1 MCIKHSVM
9 IYKTTATAPHAKTP
23 SLRTT
28 IPIEIVRQIKLAAG
42 DTLDWSIEKNKK
54 FIMVRKLK
62 KSR

>member
-1 MCIKHSVM
+1 MTHKS
-9 IYKTTATAPHAKTP
+9 TATAPYAKTP

-28 IPIEIVRQIKLAAG
+28 IPIEIAKQFKLAAG

>member
-1 MCIKHSVM
+1 MTH
-9 IYKTTATAPHAKTP
+9 KTTATAPDKDSA

-28 IPIEIVRQIKLAAG
+28 IPIEIVKQIKLAAG

-54 FIMVRKLK
+54 VIMVRKLK